1 MAYKIQPAQLKEKW
15 EQYKKQCDE
24 HTVEQRYRNE
34 VVIIKKPKIYLLEVV
49 CCLVGLD
56 GDDLENLRKN
66 RNYKKLIKQIEFAV
80 LARKLDA
87 LVNGEGSASG
97 LIFDLKANHGLHIKK
112 ANKALEDQHWDITM
126 NLGNESVGKSVGHE
140 VNRSMGEEED
150 AFGHGLEASGSGS
163 AGEDG
168 ESSGQEVNR
177 SVREEGEGRNP
188 EVVAETKHVD
198 PSVLGEPILLTKQ
211 YPTVNPE
218 DERMVEIKQVVHG
231 LITRIKKPASS
242 LTPEERAKFDYPKGW
257 IPPGKYVIY

>member
-1 MAYKIQPAQLKEKW
+1 MPYRLQPLLLLEKFK
-15 EQYKKQCDE
+15 QYRKQCDE
-24 HTVEQRYRNE
+24 HTIEQRYRNE
-34 VVIIKKPKIYLLEVV
+34 AVTIKKPKIYLLEVF
-49 CCLVGLD
+49 CCLAGID
-56 GDDLENLRKN
+56 EDELEKLRKN
-66 RNYKKLIKQIEFAV
+66 RNYKRVIKQIEFAV

-97 LIFDLKANHGLHIKK
+97 LIFDLKANHGLHVKR

-126 NLGNESVGKSVGHE
+126 NLGNESIGVRPEDGKSGSPEDEQSFGHGAIGSMGEDFESVGHGVSGSLRE
-140 VNRSMGEEED
+140 EAEEE
-150 AFGHGLEASGSGS
+150 GK
-163 AGEDG
+163 
-168 ESSGQEVNR
+168 
-177 SVREEGEGRNP
+177 P

-211 YPTVNPE
+211 YPGVNPE

>member
-1 MAYKIQPAQLKEKW
+1 MAYKLQPAQLLERW
-15 EQYKKQCDE
+15 QQYKKQCDE
-24 HTVEQRYRNE
+24 HTTEQRYRSE
-34 VVIIKKPKIYLLEVV
+34 ILTLKKPKIYLMEVF

-56 GDDLENLRKN
+56 EDDLGKLRKN
-66 RNYKKLIKQIEFAV
+66 RNYKKTIKQIEYAV

-87 LVNGEGSASG
+87 LVNGEGCASG
-97 LIFDLKANHGLHIKK
+97 LIFDLKANHGLHVKR

-126 NLGNESVGKSVGHE
+126 NLGNESVGG
-140 VNRSMGEEED
+140 NPED
-150 AFGHGLEASGSGS
+150 GKTGGPEDEQSFGHGVSESLRQE
-163 AGEDG
+163 G
-168 ESSGQEVNR
+168 ESLGDWVNT
-177 SVREEGEGRNP
+177 SLKEEAEEQRNS

-211 YPTVNPE
+211 YPGVNPE

>member
-1 MAYKIQPAQLKEKW
+1 MPYRLQPAQLLEKF
-15 EQYKKQCDE
+15 EQYRKQCNE
-24 HTVEQRYRNE
+24 HTIEQRYRNE
-34 VVIIKKPKIYLLEVV
+34 AVTIKKPKIYLLEVF
-49 CCLVGLD
+49 CCLAGID
-56 GDDLENLRKN
+56 EDELEKLRKN
-66 RNYKKLIKQIEFAV
+66 RNYKRVIKQIEFAV

-97 LIFDLKANHGLHIKK
+97 LIFDLKANHGLHVKK

-126 NLGNESVGKSVGHE
+126 NLGNESIGKSV
-140 VNRSMGEEED
+140 SYED
-150 AFGHGLEASGSGS
+150 S
-163 AGEDG
+163 
-168 ESSGQEVNR
+168 ESI
-177 SVREEGEGRNP
+177 REEGGAMGEDEKSSGYGPEVSGNGALREEAEEQRNP

-211 YPTVNPE
+211 YPDVNPE

>member
-1 MAYKIQPAQLKEKW
+1 MPYALKPSQLLARWQE
-15 EQYKKQCDE
+15 YKKKCDE
-24 HTVEQRYRNE
+24 HTAEQRYRNE
-34 VVIIKKPKIYLLEVV
+34 VVVIKKPKIYLMEVF

-56 GDDLENLRKN
+56 EDDLEKLRKN
-66 RNYKKLIKQIEFAV
+66 RNYKKVIKQIEFAV

-97 LIFDLKANHGLHIKK
+97 LIFDLKANHGLHVKK

-126 NLGNESVGKSVGHE
+126 NLGNESVGKSVSHE
-140 VNRSMGEEED
+140 DS
-150 AFGHGLEASGSGS
+150 
-163 AGEDG
+163 
-168 ESSGQEVNR
+168 ESI
-177 SVREEGEGRNP
+177 REEGGAMGEDEKSFGYGP
-188 EVVAETKHVD
+188 EVSGNGSLREEAEDGNSEMVTETKHVD

-211 YPTVNPE
+211 YPGVNPE